1 VSQNPDDARN
11 KPRNSPPPR
20 QDNPDLPGFGPD
32 FAVPSLMFD
41 EYGEVKPN
49 VPIRPGQPP
58 ANRRPNDEPPSIPSL
73 IFDEYGELK
82 PNVPEVRRQAAPPPP
97 KPAPAPHPRI
107 DETPSVPSLMFDE
120 YSELKSSALRA
131 FKPAL
136 PPVPPVVDNR
146 VQPRDQ
152 SRSQGPAQGPVQ
164 RPIQGPGQVAFNLPG
179 PGQMPVTRPPL
190 DRPANLNQAMPPFVA
205 AAPVRPVTPVQPEK
219 AAKKSG
225 SGGWMALWLLLAI
238 LILAL
243 AGGAVWFLVLNKP
256 ATSPANTTPVALES
270 LVPFRALTP
279 AASTAGNTASAATS
293 ATTQAPGDLDTLY
306 NQATTQLNNNQFKE
320 AAETLEQ
327 LHDRQNQSGNIKHPD
342 VPALLF
348 KAYVSL
354 GDQLNKS
361 AQLADFQ
368 ESLVNYQKALDT
380 AKTLDGKDRN
390 QQEESA
396 LQTRLDTGNLYVKA
410 VSAYNEKELE
420 AAIPLFS
427 QLYTRDQNFRD
438 ASSLY
443 YDSLIRVGDGQF
455 AENLLTDAYKSY
467 ARAALL
473 KNVADTRYAQARASS
488 IENQLRQAGKAV
500 PTAPNP

>member
-11 KPRNSPPPR
+11 NPRNSPPSR
-20 QDNPDLPGFGPD
+20 RDNPDLPGFGPD
-32 FAVPSLMFD
+32 FSVPSLMFD

-82 PNVPEVRRQAAPPPP
+82 PNAPDLRRQAAPALPLA
-97 KPAPAPHPRI
+97 KPAPTPKPRV

-120 YSELKSSALRA
+120 YGELKPAAMRA
-131 FKPAL
+131 FKPVS
-136 PPVPPVVDNR
+136 PPADY
-146 VQPRDQ
+146 RDQ
-152 SRSQGPAQGPVQ
+152 SRDQSRGQGPVQ
-164 RPIQGPGQVAFNLPG
+164 RPNQGPAQVAYNQPG
-179 PGQMPVTRPPL
+179 PAQPPVTYPPR
-190 DRPANLNQAMPPFVA
+190 DRPAISNQAQPPFI
-205 AAPVRPVTPVQPEK
+205 APNPVPARPQEAPLRPGQPEK

-225 SGGWMALWLLLAI
+225 AWLALWI
-238 LILAL
+238 ILAAL
-243 AGGAVWFLVLNKP
+243 VVALVGGAVFFLVLNKP
-256 ATSPANTTPVALES
+256 ATPPANTTPVALGS

-279 AASTAGNTASAATS
+279 AASTASATAS
-293 ATTQAPGDLDTLY
+293 ATTQAAGSDLDTLY
-306 NQATTQLNNNQFKE
+306 NQATAQLNNNQFKE
-320 AAETLEQ
+320 AAATLEQ
-327 LHDRQNQSGNIKHPD
+327 LRDRQNQSGNIKHPD

-348 KAYVSL
+348 KAYISL

-361 AQLADFQ
+361 SQLADFQ
-368 ESLVNYQKALDT
+368 QSLVNYQKALDT
-380 AKTLDGKDRN
+380 AKTLAGKDRD

-410 VSAYNEKELE
+410 VTAYNQKELE

-427 QLYTRDQNFRD
+427 QLYARDQNFRD
-438 ASSLY
+438 APGLY

-467 ARAALL
+467 GRAALL

-488 IENQLRQAGKAV
+488 IENQLRQAGKPV
-500 PTAPNP
+500 PTVPKP